1 MRIFYGHPLEAACSE
16 ISLANERF
24 VAQRLRRIQLAWLR
38 QRTDRMLDLLEE
50 MNLMAVPRVPE
61 SSRRQLMALVAD
73 LPFASSVVI
82 NEEPSPTEAID
93 LVFDLQEALLLYMT
107 GTRPDDTDLL
117 ENAS

>member
-1 MRIFYGHPLEAACSE
+1 
-16 ISLANERF
+16 
-24 VAQRLRRIQLAWLR
+24 
-38 QRTDRMLDLLEE
+38 
-50 MNLMAVPRVPE
+50 
-61 SSRRQLMALVAD
+61 MALVAD